1 VAESVAR
8 AVERLGRGLE
18 AAAKRL
24 EKEDIPRLSRNIMVL
39 SITAMCIYTSAVA
52 VATMLPYAAIVF
64 QQMGLVF
71 GFFIPL
77 MIMFTLAT
85 VLVTFFKKALER

>member
-1 VAESVAR
+1 MAESVAKV
-8 AVERLGRGLE
+8 AERLGRGLE

-39 SITAMCIYTSAVA
+39 SITAMGVYTSAVA